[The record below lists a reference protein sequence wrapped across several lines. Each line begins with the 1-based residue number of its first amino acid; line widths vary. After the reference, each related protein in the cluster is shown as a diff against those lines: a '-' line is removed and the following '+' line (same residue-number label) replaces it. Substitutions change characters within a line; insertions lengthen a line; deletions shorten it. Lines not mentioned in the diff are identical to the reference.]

1 MSLILKRSIN
11 IAGHPT
17 SISLEEEFWEALKQI
32 ARDERCSLPD
42 LVAKID
48 KERTGG
54 LSSALRLHVLKTL
67 QNGTQTAA
75 NAVSDSVGD

>member
-32 ARDERCSLPD
+32 AEREQCSLPN
-42 LVAKID
+42 LVANID
-48 KERTGG
+48 KQRSGG
-54 LSSALRLHVLKTL
+54 LSSALRLHVLRTL
-67 QNGTQTAA
+67 QKDQHAA
-75 NAVSDSVGD
+75 DAASDIS

>member
-32 ARDERCSLPD
+32 AERKNCSLPS
-42 LVAKID
+42 LVAEID
-48 KERTGG
+48 KQRSGG
-54 LSSALRLHVLKTL
+54 LSSALRLHVLRTL
-67 QNGTQTAA
+67 QHEQQTVTDTA
-75 NAVSDSVGD
+75 SDIN